1 MQIDLSKYLTPTDTV
16 AVAVSGGSDSVALL
30 HYMLVKSKEYH
41 FKVIAL
47 NVEHG
52 IRGKD
57 SIFDSLFV
65 KNLCKEWG
73 VKLLNYSVDSVKKAK
88 EEKLSIEESAR
99 ALRYGCFY
107 DALDKGLCTLVATA
121 HHKSDNAE
129 TVLFNLFRGTSPA
142 GATGIPQVKD
152 KIIRP
157 FLSVSK
163 EEIENYIKDN
173 DLPFVTDQTN
183 FDDGYTRNYIRLN
196 VLPEIKKIFPEVENS
211 IYRFSE
217 TAKIEQD
224 YLYQVCL
231 SVVKVEGELVKILLP
246 QHPAILSRATVKAL
260 KLLGVKKDWEKAHVD
275 AVVNLANA
283 KNGTK
288 ISLKDGV
295 MAAKE
300 YDVLTFYKQSDKII
314 DQKPFS
320 IGATIIGE
328 KTVMIE
334 KTDMPKDLKSGF
346 YLDLDKVPPT
356 AVIRFKRGGDLFTK
370 FGGGTKP
377 LAEYFTD
384 EKIPLRE
391 RDSIPVIADENNV
404 LAIVGIAISQKVKVD
419 KTTTNIIEV
428 KAL

>member
-30 HYMLVKSKEYH
+30 HYMLIKSKEYH

-57 SIFDSLFV
+57 SISDSLFV

-73 VKLLNYSVDSVKKAK
+73 VKLLTYSVDSVKKAK

-99 ALRYGCFY
+99 ALRYNCFY
-107 DALDKGLCTLVATA
+107 EALEKGLCTLVATA

-142 GATGIPQVKD
+142 GATGIPQVKG

-173 DLPFVTDQTN
+173 NLPFVTDKTN
-183 FDDGYTRNYIRLN
+183 FDDSYTRNYIRLN

-217 TAKIEQD
+217 TAKLEQD
-224 YLYQVCL
+224 YLDQVCESAL
-231 SVVKVEGELVKILLP
+231 KFDGEIVKISLP
-246 QHPAILSRATVKAL
+246 QHPAILSRATIKAL
-260 KLLGVKKDWEKAHVD
+260 KLLGVKKDWEKMHIN
-275 AVVNLANA
+275 AVLELTTA

-288 ISLKDGV
+288 IDVKNGV
-295 MAAKE
+295 VAAKE

-314 DQKPFS
+314 DQKPFNL
-320 IGATIIGE
+320 GTTIIGK

-334 KTDMPKDLKSGF
+334 KADMPKDLKSGL
-346 YLDLDKVPPT
+346 YLDLDKVPQT
-356 AVIRFKRGGDLFTK
+356 TVIRFKRDGDLFTK

-391 RDSIPVIADENNV
+391 RNSIPIIADGNNV
-404 LAIVGIAISQKVKVD
+404 LAIVGIAISQKVKVE
-419 KTTTNIIEV
+419 KSTANVIEI

>member
-1 MQIDLSKYLTPTDTV
+1 M
-16 AVAVSGGSDSVALL
+16 
-30 HYMLVKSKEYH
+30 
-41 FKVIAL
+41 
-47 NVEHG
+47 
-52 IRGKD
+52 
-57 SIFDSLFV
+57 
-65 KNLCKEWG
+65 
-73 VKLLNYSVDSVKKAK
+73 
-88 EEKLSIEESAR
+88 
-99 ALRYGCFY
+99 
-107 DALDKGLCTLVATA
+107 
-121 HHKSDNAE
+121 
-129 TVLFNLFRGTSPA
+129 
-142 GATGIPQVKD
+142 
-152 KIIRP
+152 
-157 FLSVSK
+157 
-163 EEIENYIKDN
+163 
-173 DLPFVTDQTN
+173 
-183 FDDGYTRNYIRLN
+183 
-196 VLPEIKKIFPEVENS
+196 ENS

-224 YLYQVCL
+224 YLDQVCL
-231 SVVKVEGELVKILLP
+231 SAVKVEGELVKILLP

-320 IGATIIGE
+320 IGATIISE

-356 AVIRFKRGGDLFTK
+356 AVIRFKRDGDLFTK

-419 KTTTNIIEV
+419 KTTTNIIEI